1 MKIIEITKEEFNKIK
16 EGKQTQIIIEDDSIE
31 NKNRIILKSG
41 EDKLEAE
48 ITAKAKYDSIE
59 DCFKIIPTDLFG
71 FTQFTEANNFY
82 KNKKIIIAYRLKIE
96 NNDIPDIMDEKLLSL
111 INIETIKKNN
121 VGHSSVDV
129 YEVKTSEGNNAIL
142 KIQSLSTRNDLFEE
156 FKRIDWLQDKFRVP
170 KIYYYKELHN
180 IKYLLMEKIE
190 GVSAHKYDD
199 FAYLIGKKLKEFH
212 SININGCAFDQNSI
226 ENLKKNALNNI
237 DVIYSQIKEELN
249 MTKEQLIE
257 FIKSNAPTD
266 KVLVHGDYSLPNI
279 LINEKGEVGVIDLG
293 DVSISS
299 KYFDFYYLVKSLKRN
314 KKEEKLEE
322 LLKGYGIDSLDS
334 NYMKW
339 IEIVDKALF

>member
-1 MKIIEITKEEFNKIK
+1 MKIIEITKEEYNKIK
-16 EGKQTQIIIEDDSIE
+16 DGKQTQIIIEDDSIE
-31 NKNRIILKSG
+31 NKNMIILKCE
-41 EDKLEAE
+41 EDKLDAE
-48 ITAKAKYDSIE
+48 ITAKAKYDSLD

-71 FTQFTEANNFY
+71 FTQITEANKFY
-82 KNKKIIIAYRLKIE
+82 KNKKVIIAYRLKIE
-96 NNDIPDIMDEKLLSL
+96 NNDIPDIIDAKLLSI
-111 INIETIKKNN
+111 INIESIKKNN

-142 KIQSLSTRNDLFEE
+142 KIQRLSTRNDLSEE
-156 FKRIDWLQDKFRVP
+156 FKRIDWLQNKFRVP
-170 KIYYYKELHN
+170 KIYYYKEFHD

-212 SININGCAFDQNSI
+212 SIDINGCIFKQNNI
-226 ENLKKNALNNI
+226 ENLMKNALDNI
-237 DVIYSQIKEELN
+237 DVIYSQIKEESN

-266 KVLVHGDYSLPNI
+266 KVLVHGDYSLPNV
-279 LINEKGEVGVIDLG
+279 LINGKGEVGVIDLG

-314 KKEEKLEE
+314 KKEEKLDE
-322 LLKGYGIDSLDS
+322 LLKGYGIDKLDD

-339 IEIVDKALF
+339 IEIVDKVLF